1 MPAEFERIFH
11 VNICVTD
18 LDRSLKWYQ
27 EVLGMKVVE
36 GPFMGEGPAMRG
48 IGIGAESVGVDS
60 KTAVKVRGAFLRWSD
75 NEHEAVIDLLEFINP
90 RPVGAPYETLHNIG
104 IARIALG
111 VKDVD
116 AAYEDLK
123 SKGVKFITPPV
134 SISNM
139 EGAQSLLSEIAYC
152 CFYDPDRTILELYGK
167 IHRK

>member
-60 KTAVKVRGAFLRWSD
+60 KTAVKVRARSCAGVTMSMKRSSIFWSSSTRGP
-75 NEHEAVIDLLEFINP
+75 L
-90 RPVGAPYETLHNIG
+90 
-104 IARIALG
+104 ARLT
-111 VKDVD
+111 KRC
-116 AAYEDLK
+116 
-123 SKGVKFITPPV
+123 ITSASP
-134 SISNM
+134 
-139 EGAQSLLSEIAYC
+139 GSLSASRMSTRRMRI
-152 CFYDPDRTILELYGK
+152 
-167 IHRK
+167 